1 MEKHLPV
8 RSLWKLLKLVAINL
22 VLLFALLEIVSL
34 GFYFIQTRNFFC
46 PIHKDLNKA
55 NATRF
60 EVSEPDREP
69 WTFDYQIHPYFGFVT
84 PPSYAGFPFKKTNKD
99 QFIIGIFGGSV
110 AQEFCDY
117 EFQHHVLAKLFR
129 PLPEFQNKE
138 IVLLKFANQAH
149 KQPQQLL
156 TMNYFLSVGQELDMV
171 INIDGFNEV
180 ALSYLNNKA
189 GTEVSMPNDYIF
201 SPMIALANK
210 DFSSEQLE
218 LSLEVLQL
226 KNRLQ
231 NTINRLSEC
240 KLATCYMLRWSQA
253 KYFLNRYREKAQR
266 FSQLRKE
273 AGKGSLVYLKRV
285 EKSLGRSGSARENSR
300 PWFNSSLGMND
311 LLAARK
317 IPYFEFIQPN
327 QYYSTNRE
335 FSADEK
341 KIAFDDRSQYREGT
355 IKGYPKLLTRISG
368 LHAVG
373 VKVFNAVNVFD
384 ETKDIVY
391 RDNCCHYNDLGNDIL
406 SYYVGKSIVMVLN
419 ARPAPGLG
427 PHPARL
433 QERLSR
439 ESPFLSR
446 ASRLK

>member
-1 MEKHLPV
+1 LF
-8 RSLWKLLKLVAINL
+8 KLLKLVAINL
-22 VLLFALLEIVSL
+22 LLLFALLEIVSL
-34 GFYFIQTRNFFC
+34 GFYFLQTRNFFYSVN
-46 PIHKDLNKA
+46 KDLIKA
-55 NATRF
+55 NAAQF
-60 EVSEPDREP
+60 EVSEPGREP
-69 WTFDYQIHPYFGFVT
+69 WTFDYQIHPYFGFIT
-84 PPSYAGFPFKKTNKD
+84 SLSYAGLPLKRTNKD
-99 QFIIGIFGGSV
+99 QFFIGIFGGSV

-117 EFQHHVLAKLFR
+117 EFQHHVLAKMFE
-129 PLPEFQNKE
+129 PLPQFQNKK

-156 TMNYFLSVGQELDMV
+156 TLNYFLAVGQELDMA

-210 DFSSEQLE
+210 DFSSEQLG

-226 KNRLQ
+226 KKRLQ
-231 NTINRLSEC
+231 NTPNQLSEC
-240 KLATCYMLRWSQA
+240 KLATCYMLRWAQA
-253 KYFLNRYREKAQR
+253 KYFLNQYREKAQT
-266 FSQLRKE
+266 FSLLKKE

-285 EKSLGRSGSARENSR
+285 EKPLDDPAALERIVDL
-300 PWFNSSLGMND
+300 WFNSSLGMSD

-327 QYYSTNRE
+327 QYYSTNRQ

-341 KIAFDDRSQYREGT
+341 KIAFDEMSQYKEGT
-355 IKGYPKLLTRISG
+355 IKGYPKLLAKVSS
-368 LHAVG
+368 LQAAG

-384 ETKDIVY
+384 ETRDIVY

-406 SYYVGKSIVMVLN
+406 SRYIGQSIVKVLN
-419 ARPAPGLG
+419 TSPAP
-427 PHPARL
+427 
-433 QERLSR
+433 
-439 ESPFLSR
+439 
-446 ASRLK
+446 K